1 MFSIDTL
8 EQYRREVREM
18 RERKADGPLEDT
30 NQQSLVEA
38 YLPFVIRIARAY
50 EYTGVELLDL
60 IQEGNLGLIVAA
72 KKFDPSRETKFSTY
86 AVHWIK
92 QAITTAL
99 SSQSTSLSSSRYKY
113 QRLQFLIPIRNLWY
127 NEERKTDKR
136 KRRKKKR
143 ISDSGTRASIF
154 GTVFC
159 SGESRR
165 NCNSSRDSSCI

>member
-1 MFSIDTL
+1 MMFSIDTL

-86 AVHWIK
+86 AVYWIK

-99 SSQSTSLSSSRYKY
+99 SAQSTSLSSSRYKY
-113 QRLQFLIPIRNLWY
+113 QRLQFL
-127 NEERKTDKR
+127 RKAREAIQEQDE
-136 KRRKKKR
+136 
-143 ISDSGTRASIF
+143 GTL
-154 GTVFC
+154 TQ
-159 SGESRR
+159 
-165 NCNSSRDSSCI
+165 

>member
-1 MFSIDTL
+1 MMFSIDTL

-127 NEERKTDKR
+127 NEERKTEIKGESPMSR
-136 KRRKKKR
+136 VTKAVEHLSIEEVKHRMQ
-143 ISDSGTRASIF
+143 SDSRPFYRQRWLI
-154 GTVFC
+154 
-159 SGESRR
+159 
-165 NCNSSRDSSCI
+165 